1 MQERDNILRILKET
15 REAMTREDA
24 VTIKN
29 LSNQTINTA
38 SLTQDPDNVAV
49 AVIVYSLGK
58 VLERHQ
64 YQEYAGWDKFYSS
77 NAYTTYF
84 HWDTNVVATQVTT
97 FTGKSNGSIIFQFS
111 VRSPIPS
118 IPLLGFPPP
127 IGITLP
133 SLPSIPS
140 SPSLSIPDGISF
152 TAPSLPGLP
161 LPSSPILGFPPPIGI
176 TLPSLP
182 SVPTIPLPQLPPL
195 PNPTIETSVSI
206 E

>member
-15 REAMTREDA
+15 REAMTRGDA

-77 NAYTTYF
+77 VIDAINHAIKDLET
-84 HWDTNVVATQVTT
+84 DKGDV
-97 FTGKSNGSIIFQFS
+97 GKDLEIINRELEKLSSKLKMYIQDVFWKARINKAS
-111 VRSPIPS
+111 RIYEHGISMEKTAK
-118 IPLLGFPPP
+118 LLG
-127 IGITLP
+127 ITMYELANYAGQARMDDVP
-133 SLPSIPS
+133 LENTMDVKKRIKTAMEF
-140 SPSLSIPDGISF
+140 F
-152 TAPSLPGLP
+152 T
-161 LPSSPILGFPPPIGI
+161 
-176 TLPSLP
+176 
-182 SVPTIPLPQLPPL
+182 
-195 PNPTIETSVSI
+195 
-206 E
+206 